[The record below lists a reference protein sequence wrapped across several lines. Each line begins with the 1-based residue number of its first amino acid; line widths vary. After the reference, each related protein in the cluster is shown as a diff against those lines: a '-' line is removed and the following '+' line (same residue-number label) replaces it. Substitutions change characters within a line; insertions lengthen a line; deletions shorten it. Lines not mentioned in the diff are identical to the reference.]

1 MASQSNWGWKRPLKA
16 ISCSPTAAN
25 GGTHSSFGCSEPIQ
39 ANFGHLRPFRTGR
52 AGEVAVS
59 WKSLMPSFSPFQII
73 PNFYPPLE
81 AHVRQGVFNSL
92 THIVEKRVLA

>member
-1 MASQSNWGWKRPLKA
+1 MVLELRLAQEADRWPQLVLADAAEGFMALT
-16 ISCSPTAAN
+16 C
-25 GGTHSSFGCSEPIQ
+25 
-39 ANFGHLRPFRTGR
+39 
-52 AGEVAVS
+52 
-59 WKSLMPSFSPFQII
+59 SFSSFQII

>member
-1 MASQSNWGWKRPLKA
+1 MGWSSLCAPSPRCCIHRALLLPLLVRSSRGLAQEFVPRTMAGP
-16 ISCSPTAAN
+16 SCV
-25 GGTHSSFGCSEPIQ
+25 
-39 ANFGHLRPFRTGR
+39 
-52 AGEVAVS
+52 GEGLVALT
-59 WKSLMPSFSPFQII
+59 WSFSCFQII

>member
-1 MASQSNWGWKRPLKA
+1 MPLLVKSSRGLA
-16 ISCSPTAAN
+16 QDFGQRTLAGPSCV
-25 GGTHSSFGCSEPIQ
+25 
-39 ANFGHLRPFRTGR
+39 
-52 AGEVAVS
+52 GEGLVA
-59 WKSLMPSFSPFQII
+59 LMGSFSCFQII

>member
-1 MASQSNWGWKRPLKA
+1 MPQGAEQWLGLGLE
-16 ISCSPTAAN
+16 AN
-25 GGTHSSFGCSEPIQ
+25 GFMEFCSC
-39 ANFGHLRPFRTGR
+39 
-52 AGEVAVS
+52 
-59 WKSLMPSFSPFQII
+59 FQII

>member
-1 MASQSNWGWKRPLKA
+1 MPPGLVPLLSPIPEMLHSESSSGSGAAGKCCWHRGWPQQLSGGLGRSQLGPARRFMALTW
-16 ISCSPTAAN
+16 
-25 GGTHSSFGCSEPIQ
+25 
-39 ANFGHLRPFRTGR
+39 
-52 AGEVAVS
+52 
-59 WKSLMPSFSPFQII
+59 SFSCFQII

>member
-1 MASQSNWGWKRPLKA
+1 MTGP
-16 ISCSPTAAN
+16 
-25 GGTHSSFGCSEPIQ
+25 GCVRE
-39 ANFGHLRPFRTGR
+39 GL
-52 AGEVAVS
+52 VALT
-59 WKSLMPSFSPFQII
+59 WSFSCFQII

>member
-1 MASQSNWGWKRPLKA
+1 MGPAWALIHSLGRWSRSTPPTNAAFLPL
-16 ISCSPTAAN
+16 
-25 GGTHSSFGCSEPIQ
+25 
-39 ANFGHLRPFRTGR
+39 
-52 AGEVAVS
+52 
-59 WKSLMPSFSPFQII
+59 QII